1 MVYLSVEEDMDEYS
15 GHWDK
20 HGEEVG
26 MGPAFELI
34 HDILWIIH

>member
-1 MVYLSVEEDMDEYS
+1 MVYLSVEEDMDEFS
-15 GHWDK
+15 RHWDE

-26 MGPAFELI
+26 MSPAFELI